1 MYDNFSSAL
10 TFGGGAYATIT
21 QSLSGFGHHL
31 VVEIAG
37 DEGAIRSTWSGAD
50 ARSTAPAF
58 DLTIRRAGQESHEA
72 VPLDRPSGE
81 IFELQE
87 EIRLVSEAF
96 AAGRTL
102 VSAEEGRRAVIVC
115 LEAERAVREGSEVA
129 LRF

>member
-1 MYDNFSSAL
+1 
-10 TFGGGAYATIT
+10 
-21 QSLSGFGHHL
+21 

-37 DEGAIRSTWSGAD
+37 DQGAIRSTWSGAE
-50 ARSTAPAF
+50 ARSRAPAF
-58 DLTIRRAGQESHEA
+58 ELSLRRAGSDVHET

-87 EIRLVSEAF
+87 QIRLVTEAF

-102 VSAEEGRRAVIVC
+102 VPAEDGRKAVIVC